1 METLIGQP
9 FASETQA
16 FRDCGFTSLHV
27 VEFAQAVSAAV
38 GVSLPVTLV
47 YDHPTPRAVVTYLRA
62 SQRQAAPIVTGAH
75 HDEPI
80 ASMSCRYPG
89 GANSPEALWT
99 LLMQERDAISEY
111 PTDRGWDTTKLY
123 DSEPGR
129 FGKISTRTSGFL
141 HDASAFDPAFFG
153 ISPREALTLEPQ
165 QRLLLEVSWEA
176 LERAGIDPASLHGSL
191 TGVYAGIMG
200 TEYGTQI
207 QHASEDVTGY
217 GGDRYRLFVLV
228 GGHPYRCYAA
238 LPVGL
243 GRRGHGHADP
253 RGADRLFPAAGS
265 GPGRPLQGLL
275 AWACWCS
282 NASPKR
288 KPRGA

>member
-1 METLIGQP
+1 M
-9 FASETQA
+9 
-16 FRDCGFTSLHV
+16 
-27 VEFAQAVSAAV
+27 
-38 GVSLPVTLV
+38 
-47 YDHPTPRAVVTYLRA
+47 
-62 SQRQAAPIVTGAH
+62 VTGAH

-80 ASMSCRYPG
+80 AIIGMSCRYPG

-217 GGDRYRLFVLV
+217 GYMGTATCV
-228 GGHPYRCYAA
+228 A
-238 LPVGL
+238 
-243 GRRGHGHADP
+243 
-253 RGADRLFPAAGS
+253 
-265 GPGRPLQGLL
+265 
-275 AWACWCS
+275 
-282 NASPKR
+282 
-288 KPRGA
+288 